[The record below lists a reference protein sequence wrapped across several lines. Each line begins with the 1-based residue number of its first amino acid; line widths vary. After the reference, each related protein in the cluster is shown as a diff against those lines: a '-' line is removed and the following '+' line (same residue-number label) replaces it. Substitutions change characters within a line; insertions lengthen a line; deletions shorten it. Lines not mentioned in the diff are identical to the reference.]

1 MKTKVKG
8 FQLTQGAS
16 DAVRSVLSPYPPG
29 AITSD
34 VLRDTAL
41 RLLMKL
47 DPSESEFPPKIPQR
61 HELTHMF
68 GGPCS
73 RQECSFDLVRPEPDI
88 GIAVF
93 ALALLADLSA
103 WGAQVVWG
111 EKAQLSVIPA
121 PEYDGDGA
129 RDKLQEAMQRLRDE
143 NGTPE
148 VWNSGVSAAEARL
161 LAQEGEFS
169 LRRVGDPFVSI
180 HGQVDVGEVFN
191 AGVRTWSMP
200 YRSREGRSARFV
212 GFFAH
217 DSVAGGRPIPC
228 GLIEIGD
235 DTPVNRFRD
244 QALGFDLTQTDDP
257 SSSGDSVF
265 LPGGIQLSEL
275 SARAITLLRA
285 LMRPSRGSEALAV
298 ALGDTPHAAEIMQ
311 LVLRETQE
319 DVPTPKTNL
328 GQMELDIMPTELAS
342 EDYDAQ
348 HLRRF
353 VRYGN
358 SLSAGHL
365 AVNRVIDDGI
375 CSPLDQKTISQL
387 LRAIGHLT
395 TPRVSLEA
403 VICGALPPFGE
414 LRVGKLMAAMMAHP
428 EARSVISPGVGLIL
442 SEVFDPV
449 ALAAQLPQH
458 GALFLTTKG
467 LYPGHSVQYNR
478 VWLGGSPGIPLR
490 KLGDTEGSTTSH
502 IGNLAMATAEA
513 LIGNRISRLYGSG
526 SGKRQRFLF
535 SAARL
540 IGLQPA
546 EIEAR
551 VRRPVYGSALISNL
565 ERVAVLNEKPLWLS
579 GVHALSETPS
589 ERKGSSDGYEAV
601 ALAQWRSRWLPK
613 GN

>member
-1 MKTKVKG
+1 MKPKTKG

-16 DAVRSVLSPYPPG
+16 DAVRSVLTSYPPG
-29 AITSD
+29 TITSD

-41 RLLMKL
+41 RLLMRL
-47 DPSESEFPPKIPQR
+47 DNSESKFPPKIPQR

-68 GGPCS
+68 GGPCG
-73 RQECSFDLVRPEPDI
+73 RQECSYALVRAEPDV

-103 WGAQVVWG
+103 WGAQVVWD
-111 EKAQLSVIPA
+111 EKLQLNVVPA

-129 RDKLQEAMQRLRDE
+129 RDRLQEAMQRLRDE

-148 VWNSGVSAAEARL
+148 VWKSGISAAEARL

-217 DSVAGGRPIPC
+217 NSVAGGRPIPC

-244 QALGFDLTQTDDP
+244 QALGFDLAEAEVP
-257 SSSGDSVF
+257 SSSGGGIS
-265 LPGGIQLSEL
+265 LPGGIQPSEL

-285 LMRPSRGSEALAV
+285 LRRPVNGSETLSAV
-298 ALGDTPHAAEIMQ
+298 LVGTPNAAEVLQ
-311 LVLRETQE
+311 LVLRETQSA
-319 DVPTPKTNL
+319 VSSSRNNF
-328 GQMELDIMPTELAS
+328 GQISLEIIPTELS
-342 EDYDAQ
+342 DEDNNAQ
-348 HLRRF
+348 NIRRF
-353 VRYGN
+353 VRYAKA
-358 SLSAGHL
+358 LAAGYF
-365 AVNRVIDDGI
+365 AVNRISETGG
-375 CSPLDQKTISQL
+375 CSAYDRKMISQL

-428 EARSVISPGVGLIL
+428 EARGVISPGVGLIL
-442 SEVFDPV
+442 SKVFDPV
-449 ALAAQLPQH
+449 ALAPQLPQH

-478 VWLGGSPGIPLR
+478 VWLGGISEMPLR

-513 LIGNRISRLYGSG
+513 LIGNRVSRLYGSG

-535 SAARL
+535 SAARM
-540 IGLQPA
+540 IGLQA
-546 EIEAR
+546 SEIEAR

-565 ERVAVLNEKPLWLS
+565 ERVAVLNEPPLWLS
-579 GVHALSETPS
+579 GVHALGETAR
-589 ERKGSSDGYEAV
+589 ERVKSSDGYLAV
-601 ALAQWRSRWLPK
+601 ALGQWRGRWLPK

>member
-1 MKTKVKG
+1 MKLNLKG
-8 FQLTQGAS
+8 FRLNLGAS
-16 DAVRSVLSPYPPG
+16 DAVLSVLAPHPPG
-29 AITSD
+29 TMTSD
-34 VLRDTAL
+34 VLHDAAI
-41 RLLMKL
+41 RLLMRLAGPNSK
-47 DPSESEFPPKIPQR
+47 PPLKIPQR

-73 RQECSFDLVRPEPDI
+73 RPGCSYNLVRAEPDI
-88 GIAVF
+88 GIAIF

-103 WGAQVVWG
+103 WGTQVVWD
-111 EKAQLSVIPA
+111 EKFQLNVIPA
-121 PEYDGDGA
+121 PDYDGDGA
-129 RDKLQEAMQRLRDE
+129 RDRLQEAMRRLRDE
-143 NGTPE
+143 NGAPE
-148 VWNSGVSAAEARL
+148 VWKSQVPADEARF

-169 LRRVGDPFVSI
+169 LRRVGDPFVGI
-180 HGQVDVGEVFN
+180 HGQVDVREIFN

-212 GFFAH
+212 GFFTH

-228 GLIEIGD
+228 GLLEIGD

-244 QALGFDLTQTDDP
+244 QALGFDLTQAHTP
-257 SSSGDSVF
+257 SSRGDSIF
-265 LPGGIQLSEL
+265 LPGGIKLSEL
-275 SARAITLLRA
+275 SVRAVTLLRA
-285 LMRPSRGSEALAV
+285 LIRPAQGPKALAV
-298 ALGDTPHAAEIMQ
+298 ALGDTPYAVEIMQ
-311 LVLRETQE
+311 LVLRETQA
-319 DVPTPKTNL
+319 DVPSPKINL
-328 GQMELDIMPTELAS
+328 VQMVFDIMPTELAS

-353 VRYGN
+353 VRYAN
-358 SLSAGHL
+358 SLSAGYL

-375 CSPLDQKTISQL
+375 CSAPDRKIISQL

-540 IGLQPA
+540 IGLQPS

-579 GVHALSETPS
+579 GVHALGETPS

-613 GN
+613 GD

>member
-1 MKTKVKG
+1 MKPKTKG

-16 DAVRSVLSPYPPG
+16 DAVRSVLSSYPPG
-29 AITSD
+29 VITSD

-41 RLLMKL
+41 RLLMRL
-47 DPSESEFPPKIPQR
+47 DLSESEFPPKIPQR

-73 RQECSFDLVRPEPDI
+73 RQECSYDLVRAEPDI

-103 WGAQVVWG
+103 WGAQVVWD
-111 EKAQLSVIPA
+111 EKSQLSVIPA

-129 RDKLQEAMQRLRDE
+129 RDRLQEAMQRLRDE

-148 VWNSGVSAAEARL
+148 VWKSGISAAEARL

-257 SSSGDSVF
+257 SSSGDSIF

-285 LMRPSRGSEALAV
+285 L
-298 ALGDTPHAAEIMQ
+298 I
-311 LVLRETQE
+311 
-319 DVPTPKTNL
+319 
-328 GQMELDIMPTELAS
+328 
-342 EDYDAQ
+342 
-348 HLRRF
+348 
-353 VRYGN
+353 
-358 SLSAGHL
+358 
-365 AVNRVIDDGI
+365 
-375 CSPLDQKTISQL
+375 
-387 LRAIGHLT
+387 
-395 TPRVSLEA
+395 
-403 VICGALPPFGE
+403 
-414 LRVGKLMAAMMAHP
+414 
-428 EARSVISPGVGLIL
+428 
-442 SEVFDPV
+442 
-449 ALAAQLPQH
+449 
-458 GALFLTTKG
+458 
-467 LYPGHSVQYNR
+467 
-478 VWLGGSPGIPLR
+478 
-490 KLGDTEGSTTSH
+490 
-502 IGNLAMATAEA
+502 
-513 LIGNRISRLYGSG
+513 
-526 SGKRQRFLF
+526 
-535 SAARL
+535 
-540 IGLQPA
+540 
-546 EIEAR
+546 
-551 VRRPVYGSALISNL
+551 
-565 ERVAVLNEKPLWLS
+565 
-579 GVHALSETPS
+579 
-589 ERKGSSDGYEAV
+589 
-601 ALAQWRSRWLPK
+601 
-613 GN
+613 